1 MPPRYRS
8 GVYSFKNKL
17 DGKRYIGTSVDL
29 EKRKRQHLRS
39 LRRNKHE
46 NPPFQNA
53 WNKYG
58 EDNFEYEVLQRC
70 PKVECVEW
78 EAAWILIF
86 ETTDRDKGYNI
97 CPHGTCKLGTKFS
110 DEAKAKMS
118 ASQKR
123 RLEDP
128 ELLEAAREHMKK
140 LHEINRGRKYSK
152 EHCKKISEKLTGKVL
167 SEETKQKLRDHFEKS
182 GGFSEEAKANRLKAL
197 SSPEIRAK
205 MSASHKGVPLSD
217 KHREALAESIRRPE
231 IRKKIS
237 DSLKAYNKRKRDERE
252 RDGTTDN

>member
-29 EKRKRQHLRS
+29 EKRKRQHLRG

-46 NPPFQNA
+46 NSRLQNA

-118 ASQKR
+118 AAQKR
-123 RLEDP
+123 RLENPDT
-128 ELLEAAREHMKK
+128 REEMLSRLRKGPLSNIGKK
-140 LHEINRGRKYSK
+140 RSK
-152 EHCKKISEKLTGKVL
+152 ETRKKISDAHKGKVV
-167 SEETKQKLRDHFEKS
+167 SEETKQKLRDHFQKT
-182 GGFSEEAKANRLKAL
+182 GGFSEEAVANRLKAL
-197 SSPEIRAK
+197 ASPEIRAK
-205 MSASHKGVPLSD
+205 LSAAHKGVPLSE
-217 KHREALAESIRRPE
+217 KHLESIRKSRTPE
-231 IRKKIS
+231 VSKKIS
-237 DSLKAYNKRKRDERE
+237 DSLKAYNKRKRDER
-252 RDGTTDN
+252 DGKTDN